1 MKSRVQELAD
11 EIKDEPRRSDLDNVR
26 VIVDPRQSH
35 AALQS
40 EIMREMA
47 GALGRAERR
56 VTSAIEALHKL
67 PYGTEAWE
75 SQRQL
80 ALRVRRDLSI
90 HREALRFPHD
100 PRFNDDFPIPERIRP
115 RER

>member
-26 VIVDPRQSH
+26 VIIDPKQAH

-56 VTSAIEALHKL
+56 VTDAIAALSKL
-67 PYGTEAWE
+67 PVGTEAWE
-75 SQRQL
+75 SQRQV
-80 ALRVRRDLSI
+80 ALRLRRDLSI
-90 HREALRFPHD
+90 HREALRFPRD
-100 PRFNDDFPIPERIRP
+100 PAFNDDFPIPDRVKP
-115 RER
+115 RR

>member
-11 EIKDEPRRSDLDNVR
+11 EIKDEPGRSDLGSVR
-26 VIVDPRQSH
+26 VIVDPRQAH

-56 VTSAIEALHKL
+56 VTAAIEALHKL
-67 PYGTEAWE
+67 PKGTEAWE
-75 SQRQL
+75 SQRQV
-80 ALRVRRDLSI
+80 ALSVRRDLSI

-100 PRFNDDFPIPERIRP
+100 PRFNEDFPIPERAPKR
-115 RER
+115 R